1 MCEPKLIFKKQ
12 TFYLLHSKIE
22 FKTLKLIN
30 RLFLSICMV
39 KIKGYEFKQIT
50 VRDSYNRRAV
60 HYKNKIIGNL
70 KVFGITEDDIHIP
83 LESMA
88 MRKAQ
93 AFVSW
98 YLWNE
103 HLFMSYNGS
112 SKFVE
117 NLAMVS
123 QVIEYSILILDENKI
138 TKENFI
144 KMFAEDKDIIEQ
156 RKNART
162 ILGVK
167 EDSLDFEEIH
177 NNFKRLSKEYHPDMP
192 NGNTEIFQEINN
204 AHKLLKNELC

>member
-1 MCEPKLIFKKQ
+1 
-12 TFYLLHSKIE
+12 
-22 FKTLKLIN
+22 
-30 RLFLSICMV
+30 MV